1 MVTSIRRKNGKDD
14 VRAASPGRDGTSPVT
29 GAKEDGIVDVA
40 KAEKNGKRDG
50 DAARKV
56 KRAAV
61 TEIEAL
67 DAISEFVF
75 QGLKNYSTFCVNFQR

>member
-1 MVTSIRRKNGKDD
+1 MVTIILRKNGRDD
-14 VRAASPGRDGTSPVT
+14 VRAASLERDGTSRVI
-29 GAKEDGIVDVA
+29 DGKGDVIVAVA
-40 KAEKNGKRDG
+40 KAEKNGKRNG

-67 DAISEFVF
+67 DAISELIF
-75 QGLKNYSTFCVNFQR
+75 QSLETAVLHFL